1 MAESTIINIYD
12 SNGTLVKA
20 ITKVLSATLRDAL
33 DGECTFDFSILTETS
48 GNIEIGNTVSLSL
61 STGMP
66 IYIFN
71 IVRISKSF
79 SNNLKICSVTCEHKS
94 YELNDEKYNLTS
106 FDFIGD
112 PLVGLQQLLEG
123 TNLSAGT
130 LDFTGSVA
138 LKINKKCSRRAALMQ
153 YVAILGGE
161 IEYEGNA
168 INIRSHR
175 GSVKYLDVM
184 GGKAISDV
192 SITYDLR
199 ADTATYNLK
208 LYKKLDFS
216 TGDNVHIVFIP
227 FGLDVRTR
235 IIAMSYNPFNR
246 REITIEVGAYLPSVS
261 DQLYSIENNL
271 NDMAD
276 RMESLEQITAK
287 YTAEFGDIIGSGS
300 LYFRIAYLD
309 KPIYFI
315 FPYGGSAF
323 MEFIMSDGKYV
334 GAEITASSSSVITS
348 LLFYCTLPD
357 TETI

>member
-1 MAESTIINIYD
+1 MAESTAINIYD
-12 SNGTLVKA
+12 SAGNLLET

-33 DGECTFDFSILTETS
+33 DGECTFDFSVLAEMS
-48 GNIEIGNTVSLSL
+48 WKIEIGNSVSLSAG
-61 STGMP
+61 THE
-66 IYIFN
+66 YAFN
-71 IVRISKSF
+71 IVRVAKSF
-79 SNNLKICSVTCEHKS
+79 SSNLKICSVTCEHKS

-106 FDFIGD
+106 FDFTGE
-112 PLVGLQQLLEG
+112 PLTGLQQLLEG

-130 LDFTGSVA
+130 LDFTGSIA

-153 YVAILGGE
+153 YVAVLGGE
-161 IEYEGNA
+161 IEYNENT

-175 GSVKYLDVM
+175 GSGEYLEVM
-184 GGKAISDV
+184 GGKAVSDV
-192 SITYDLR
+192 SVTYDLR
-199 ADTATYNLK
+199 SDTATYNLK
-208 LYKKLDFS
+208 LYKKLDFG

-246 REITIEVGAYLPSVS
+246 REITIEVGRYLPSVS

-271 NDMAD
+271 NDMSN
-276 RMESLEQITAK
+276 RMESLEQMTAK
-287 YTAEFGDIIGSGS
+287 YTAEFGDITGSGS

-309 KPIYFI
+309 KPTYFL
-315 FPYGGSAF
+315 FSDGGSAF

-334 GAEITASSSSVITS
+334 GAEVTASNSSVVTS

-357 TETI
+357 TDTT